1 MTNSVFTYT
10 GINTIKL
17 NGAEG
22 NSGNAY
28 VDVEGLFQTPAAFE
42 QTTAS
47 PSTGQGQVWLYGG
60 GTLRLTAAV
69 PELNPLGAN
78 PAAVKFVTYTNCGT
92 IDTAGYDTVINNDIT
107 GAGGLTKAG
116 AGALT
121 LASDTPISYTND
133 TRITGGTLVL
143 SNSATLSSTNILIGG
158 GAVLDVTPLAT
169 QPYALSSYQVVG
181 NLSSTATLNGS
192 VDAATAPAAINLSY
206 AAGTPAL
213 TVRNGSLTLAAA
225 TPVTVN
231 NTGAALG
238 NGSYKLISAGTAG
251 SVAGSVP
258 LAAVVTGNGMGSGGT
273 ASLSLTAAELYLNV
287 TGAVTVNTTPTN
299 ITVGVSSGNLN
310 LSWPAD
316 HTGWRLLAQ
325 TNHLAAG
332 ISLNTNDWGTVAG
345 SASTNQVS
353 IPIDTAKRTE
363 FYRLVYP

>member
-1 MTNSVFTYT
+1 M
-10 GINTIKL
+10 
-17 NGAEG
+17 
-22 NSGNAY
+22 
-28 VDVEGLFQTPAAFE
+28 
-42 QTTAS
+42 
-47 PSTGQGQVWLYGG
+47 
-60 GTLRLTAAV
+60 
-69 PELNPLGAN
+69 
-78 PAAVKFVTYTNCGT
+78 
-92 IDTAGYDTVINNDIT
+92 
-107 GAGGLTKAG
+107 
-116 AGALT
+116 
-121 LASDTPISYTND
+121 
-133 TRITGGTLVL
+133 
-143 SNSATLSSTNILIGG
+143 
-158 GAVLDVTPLAT
+158 LDVTPLAT